1 MLMSRM
7 IRSGMHSR
15 TICIRIAS
23 IIRFADDFVVS
34 RSNNMRMASLIT
46 GWSSI
51 IKTVFMIIFHAS
63 ANKAGTLAQKVRGKH
78 ELEGVQVY
86 KQESS

>member
-1 MLMSRM
+1 
-7 IRSGMHSR
+7 
-15 TICIRIAS
+15 
-23 IIRFADDFVVS
+23 
-34 RSNNMRMASLIT
+34 MASLIT

-78 ELEGVQVY
+78 ELEGVQV
-86 KQESS
+86 